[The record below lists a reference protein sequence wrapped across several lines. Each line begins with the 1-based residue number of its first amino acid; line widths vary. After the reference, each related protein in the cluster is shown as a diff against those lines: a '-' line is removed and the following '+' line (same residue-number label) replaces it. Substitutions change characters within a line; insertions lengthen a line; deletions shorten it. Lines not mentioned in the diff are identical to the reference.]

1 MNATA
6 TLFDAGE
13 LIARPRREVAM
24 VKAEIVDE
32 DVTGVAGVALW
43 GPLLDRLNL
52 VGVADG
58 RRLRPIGPGGYSGGE
73 CYRALVEVLLAGGE
87 FLSDRSLL
95 EGATEALRGSH
106 AFPSHTTLF
115 RFCAGA
121 DLGRAQKAAAV
132 NRTMLARAWA
142 MGAGP
147 GGVRITI
154 DPDATLV
161 DTYGPGKQGSKFTY
175 RGEVGLSPLIG
186 VCGETGDVLG
196 LRARGGNAHPGRA
209 TASFIR
215 ECAAAIPAA
224 VRAGKELWVR
234 IDSAGYQHEVFN
246 TCEALGAVFS
256 ITAPNNTNVRAVVLG
271 LAADPATEWAQA
283 LGAEADKGSQVAQTT
298 ITVGW
303 PRRDEQP
310 RQLRLIVRR
319 QRTSA
324 GDQLSFDDLDGWRFH
339 AIVTNIVDTSA
350 VEVEA
355 HHRLRGGI
363 PEDTIRQLKEDFGL
377 IHAPVQ
383 NFFGNWLWWHAAVLA
398 HNVARWIRCLA
409 LPAEFGRCRGK
420 RLRLAFFNV
429 AARVV
434 RHARQLWLRVPRSH
448 AWADAFIEAL
458 TRIRALPAFA

>member
-1 MNATA
+1 VNAIA
-6 TLFDAGE
+6 TLFDAGD
-13 LIARPRREVAM
+13 LIVRPRREAAA
-24 VKAEIVDE
+24 VKVEVVDE

-52 VGVADG
+52 VDVADARG
-58 RRLRPIGPGGYSGGE
+58 LRPIGPGGYTGGE
-73 CYRALVEVLLAGGE
+73 CYRTLVEVLLAGGE

-95 EGATEALRGSH
+95 EGATEALRGEH

-132 NRTMLARAWA
+132 NRTMVARAWA
-142 MGAGP
+142 TGAGP
-147 GGVRITI
+147 TGERITI

-161 DTYGPGKQGSKFTY
+161 DTYGPGKEGSRFTY
-175 RGEVGLSPLIG
+175 KREVGLSPLIG
-186 VCGETGDVLG
+186 VCGETGDVLA

-209 TASFIR
+209 LAGFIR

-224 VRAGKELWVR
+224 VLAGKELWVR
-234 IDSAGYQHEVFN
+234 IDSAGYQHDVFAA
-246 TCEALGAVFS
+246 CDALGAVFS
-256 ITAPNNTNVRAVVLG
+256 ITAPNKTNVRAAI
-271 LAADPATEWAQA
+271 LALASDPTTVWSPAK
-283 LGAEADKGSQVAQTT
+283 GAEAEKGSEIAETT
-298 ITVGW
+298 IEIG
-303 PRRDEQP
+303 RRKKD
-310 RQLRLIVRR
+310 RRRLRLIVRR
-319 QRTSA
+319 QRRTA
-324 GDQLSFDDLDGWRFH
+324 GDQLSFDDLNGWRFH
-339 AIVTNIVDTSA
+339 AIVTNIVA
-350 VEVEA
+350 GPAAEVEA

-383 NFFGNWLWWHAAVLA
+383 NFFGNWLWWHACALA
-398 HNVARWIRCLA
+398 HNVARWLRHFA
-409 LPAEFGRCRGK
+409 LPREFHRCRAK
-420 RLRLAFFNV
+420 RLRLAFFNI

-434 RHARQLWLRVPRSH
+434 HHARQLWLRIPNSH